1 MKTTLIG
8 WLFFIALLTSFP
20 SCTKENVEPDQTV
33 EEEVME
39 EDNLPNA
46 PDFAL
51 ADLSGNIVQLAD
63 FEDRVL
69 VLFFLGHNCP
79 YCKGVADDIESQL
92 RQEYIDNDSFAII
105 GLDTWN
111 GSKSAVE
118 AFQSSTGVTFPLLL
132 KASEVAN
139 SYETTYDRLV
149 VVNPNGKIAFKG
161 NNASATDLSTVVDLV
176 KTLLE

>member
-1 MKTTLIG
+1 MKAPLFG
-8 WLFFIALLTSFP
+8 WLFFITLISFSP
-20 SCTKENVEPDQTV
+20 SCTKDNVEPDATV
-33 EEEVME
+33 EEEEME
-39 EDNLPNA
+39 EDNLPAA

-51 ADLSGNIVQLAD
+51 TDLSGNTVQLAD
-63 FEDRVL
+63 FEDQVL

-79 YCKGVADDIESQL
+79 FCKGVADDIESQL
-92 RQEYIDNDSFAII
+92 RQEYLNNDSFAII

-118 AFQSSTGVTFPLLL
+118 AFQTSTGVTFPLLL
-132 KASEVAN
+132 KASDVAS

-149 VVNPNGKIAFKG
+149 VVNTKGKIAFKG
-161 NNASATDLSTVVDLV
+161 NNASATDLSSVVDLV

>member
-1 MKTTLIG
+1 MRTPLFSG
-8 WLFFIALLTSFP
+8 LFFIAIMVLQP
-20 SCTKENVEPDQTV
+20 SCSKDNVEPEMLV
-33 EEEVME
+33 EEEELE
-39 EDNLPNA
+39 EDNLPTA

-51 ADLSGNIVQLAD
+51 TDLSGNTVQLAD
-63 FEDRVL
+63 FEDQVL

-79 YCKGVADDIESQL
+79 FCKGVADDIESQL
-92 RQEYIDNDSFAII
+92 QQAFQGNDSFAII

-118 AFQSSTGVTFPLLL
+118 SFQTSTGVTFPLLL
-132 KASEVAN
+132 KASEVAS

-149 VVNPNGKIAFKG
+149 VVNPKGKIAFKG
-161 NNASATDLSTVVDLV
+161 NNASATDLSTVVNLV